1 MSDSMAESSLTAGS
15 HRLSSG
21 QAWRQ
26 AIAWGLLLT
35 LLQLLGAYLLSGTW
49 DPRSAYGRL
58 YQWDSGWYASIVE
71 QGYISS
77 IPPTPQNASVSNVAF
92 FPGYPGLSWLLQRV
106 LGLPTRYALLVTA
119 QLACWGFWSYF
130 LRLLIRWD
138 VSKRGAIAAVLAVF
152 VYPTAFF
159 LVAGYSESLFL
170 MALLGLIYWGDGS
183 GPKPF
188 LAAAGHGFLL
198 SATRIVG
205 LPLALYA
212 VLQVW
217 ERSPTASLKAF
228 AWGDRRF
235 RRSLLVAACTALGG
249 LSFFAF
255 CQWQFG
261 VWNLYMET
269 QRVGWNIQPDYG
281 ALLNPKIYQLFLPSL
296 DSDTLSRFSVPVMV
310 YLLGAVVAWESWIA
324 RRHAP
329 SLWHQRLGLY
339 FCAGAMLYIS
349 ICGLI
354 NRDLISMSRYNFC
367 VYVILVLA
375 VAKLGTQVPQAF
387 PGRKGF
393 PKAAWGVAAKAIAT
407 LSLVLQALLL
417 QRFLQGIW
425 VA

>member
-1 MSDSMAESSLTAGS
+1 MTDVSLTAGA
-15 HRLSSG
+15 RRFSSG
-21 QAWRQ
+21 QAWRR

-35 LLQLLGAYLLSGTW
+35 LLQLLWVYLLSGTW
-49 DPRSAYGRL
+49 NPSSAYDRL
-58 YQWDSGWYASIVE
+58 YQWDSGWYASIMD

-92 FPGYPGLSWLLQRV
+92 FPGYPGLSWLLGRV
-106 LGLPTRYALLVTA
+106 LGLPTRAALLVTA
-119 QLACWGFWSYF
+119 QLACWGFWTYF
-130 LRLLIRWD
+130 LRLLSRWE
-138 VSKRGAIAAVLAVF
+138 VPRGGAIAAVLAVF

-170 MALLGLIYWGDGS
+170 MTLLGLIYWGDGS
-183 GPKPF
+183 GAKAF
-188 LAAAGHGFLL
+188 WAAAGHGFLM

-217 ERSPTASLKAF
+217 ERSPTPSLRVF

-235 RRSLLVAACTALGG
+235 RRSLLIAACTALGG

-255 CQWQFG
+255 CQGRFG

-269 QRVGWNIQPDYG
+269 QQIGWNIQPDYG
-281 ALLNPKIYQLFLPSL
+281 ALLNSMVYQLFWPTL
-296 DSDTLSRFSVPVMV
+296 DSDTLSRFSVPVVV
-310 YLLGAVVAWESWIA
+310 YLLGAVVAWEGWIA

-354 NRDLISMSRYNFC
+354 HRDLISMSRYNFC

-375 VAKLGTQVPQAF
+375 VAKLGAQVPQAL
-387 PGRKGF
+387 PGKGRF
-393 PKAAWGVAAKAIAT
+393 SQVGWEMVVRAIAT
-407 LSLVLQALLL
+407 FSLVIQALLL
-417 QRFLQGIW
+417 QRFLQGDW